1 MKTAVIIYVINNF
14 LKSIKKITFLYLVI
28 FTVYVS
34 CQNDKNNAVNLIVSL
49 PQNLSEV
56 SGMVATDSIIWMIE
70 DSGNKSK
77 IYGIK
82 YDGMVEHTIKLDD
95 IPNIDWE
102 DLTRDNNNLY
112 IGDFGNNDND
122 RKDLAIYKISPNNP
136 SLPVEKINFNY
147 PEQTHFPAKK
157 KEKLYDCEA
166 FFIYQNAF
174 YLFTKNRS
182 KGFDGTTLIYKI
194 PAIVGN
200 HSAQLIGKFK
210 TCANYNSCVITGAAI
225 SPDEKKIVLLGHKN
239 IWLFEEF
246 NDDDFLSGKITE
258 LALNHYSQKEAVSF
272 KDNDKL
278 LIADERT
285 KKRGG
290 NLYEVSIH
298 TLKSTH

>member
-1 MKTAVIIYVINNF
+1 MKKAQLILCF
-14 LKSIKKITFLYLVI
+14 I
-28 FTVYVS
+28 FFTPLA
-34 CQNDKNNAVNLIVSL
+34 CQQDKNNSLSLKVIASL
-49 PQNLSEV
+49 PEKLSEV
-56 SGMVATDSIIWMIE
+56 SGIVATDSLVWMIE
-70 DSGNKSK
+70 DSGNKS
-77 IYGIK
+77 ILHGLN
-82 YDGMVEHTIKLDD
+82 YDGKLEQTIKLDD
-95 IPNIDWE
+95 ISNNDWE
-102 DLTRDNNNLY
+102 ELTRDSNQNLY

-122 RKDLAIYKISPNNP
+122 RKDLVIYKISPNAH
-136 SLPVEKINFNY
+136 STSVEKINFYY

-174 YLFTKNRS
+174 YLFTKNKS

-194 PAIVGN
+194 PAIAGN
-200 HSAQLIGKFK
+200 HAAQLIGKFK

-225 SPDEKKIVLLGHKN
+225 SPDEKKIVLLGHEK

-246 NDDDFLSGKITE
+246 NGDDFLSGKITE

-298 TLKSTH
+298 SLKSSH

>member
-1 MKTAVIIYVINNF
+1 MKNAQLFICF
-14 LKSIKKITFLYLVI
+14 I
-28 FTVYVS
+28 FFTS
-34 CQNDKNNAVNLIVSL
+34 LACQNDKSNSLSLKVMASL
-49 PQNLSEV
+49 PEKLSEV
-56 SGMVATDSIIWMIE
+56 SGIVATDTIVWMIE
-70 DSGNKSK
+70 DSGNKP
-77 IYGIK
+77 ILHGLN
-82 YDGMVEHTIKLDD
+82 YDGKLELTIKLDD
-95 IPNIDWE
+95 ITNNDWE
-102 DLTRDNNNLY
+102 DLTRDSKQNLY

-122 RKDLAIYKISPNNP
+122 RKDLAIYKISPNEP
-136 SLPVEKINFNY
+136 SSTVEKINFYY

-194 PAIVGN
+194 PAIAGN
-200 HSAQLIGKFK
+200 HPAQLIGKFK

-225 SPDEKKIVLLGHKN
+225 SPDEKKIVLLGHEK
-239 IWLFEEF
+239 IWLFEDF
-246 NDDDFLSGKITE
+246 NGDDFLSGKITE

-272 KDNDKL
+272 KDNDNL
-278 LIADERT
+278 IIADERT
-285 KKRGG
+285 KKKGG